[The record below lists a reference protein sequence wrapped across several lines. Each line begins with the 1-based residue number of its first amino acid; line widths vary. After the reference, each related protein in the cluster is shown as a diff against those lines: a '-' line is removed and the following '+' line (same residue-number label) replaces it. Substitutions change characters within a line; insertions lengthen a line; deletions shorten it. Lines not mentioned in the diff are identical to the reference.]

1 MLIFGINTWF
11 FQEYSVKETLR
22 EIKKI
27 GFQAAE
33 VWMEHLL
40 KTGEKPEEIRDIASD
55 LDLELSLHATSYDIN
70 LTSINRGIREE
81 SLRQAVE
88 AITVGARMGANIVV
102 MHPGRLSASRVNKK
116 ESWEQL
122 LKVLEYL
129 DEIADKK
136 SVRIGLEAMEKRPKE
151 IVVTPEDLH
160 NLFNRTWKRIG
171 LTLDIAHANTL
182 ENPISYINKLDKRW
196 IQHLH
201 ISDAAPGET
210 HIPLGRGIIEIYKII
225 NELKRFYN
233 GLIIVEGYI
242 PSEGEAI
249 AKENFNYLKTL
260 GLFP

>member
-11 FQEYSVKETLR
+11 FQEYSVKETLKK
-22 EIKKI
+22 IKKI

-40 KTGEKPEEIRDIASD
+40 KTGEKPEEVRDIASD

-70 LTSINRGIREE
+70 LTSINKGIREE

-88 AITVGARMGANIVV
+88 AITVGSRMGADIVV

-116 ESWEQL
+116 ECWDQL

-151 IVVTPEDLH
+151 IVVTPGDLH

-182 ENPISYINKLDKRW
+182 EDPIDYIKKIDKEW
-196 IQHLH
+196 IWHIH
-201 ISDAAPGET
+201 ISDAAPGRT
-210 HIPLGRGIIEIYKII
+210 HIPLGRGSIKINRIIK
-225 NELKRFYN
+225 NLKEFYN
-233 GLIIVEGYI
+233 GLIIIEGYI
-242 PSEGEAI
+242 PSEGEEI
-249 AKENFNYLKTL
+249 AKENYCFLESS
-260 GLFP
+260 GWIS